1 MNPQIERGLLGLR
14 VINDLTDAYR
24 SARTLVSR
32 NDQSQMSGSTMVVAS
47 FAVGAI
53 AGAAAAALFTPITG
67 PALRKRIAKGF
78 DAFRDRIEDGT
89 KKVITSAASVIH
101 VDAPAHSNHSSKS
114 RSHRASA

>member
-1 MNPQIERGLLGLR
+1 MNPQIERGMLGLR
-14 VINDLTDAYR
+14 VITDLADAYR

-32 NDQSQMSGSTMVVAS
+32 NGQSQMSGATMVVVS

-53 AGAAAAALFTPITG
+53 AGATVAALFTPITG

-89 KKVITSAASVIH
+89 KKVITSATSAMH
-101 VDAPAHSNHSSKS
+101 RDAPTHSNHSAKS
-114 RSHRASA
+114 RTHRASA